1 MPRFQYSGVS
11 MDKKCTRN
19 SVEKNA
25 RGVLNQLYNIIMNMD
40 VSLANKVLYWLNDW
54 SGYIL
59 PNEKVFKY
67 NELIKYE
74 QYCIVE
80 VNLGFNVGSEA
91 GGLHYG
97 VIIDKDNSKTSRNIM
112 LIPFKSSDECESEE
126 NIDKK
131 TEVYLGNKV
140 FQKEILK
147 QKELLNKI
155 ELKIK
160 KYIAKDNNDI
170 SLKEEDENYKKLL
183 KKKSYIE
190 SEIAKLSRG
199 TIAQVGQ
206 MCLISKMRIYYPTTT
221 SEKLYGL
228 KLSDENI
235 IKIKNKFNELYF

>member
-1 MPRFQYSGVS
+1 MPRFKYSGVF
-11 MDKKCTRN
+11 MDKKCTKD
-19 SVEKNA
+19 SVEKNTK
-25 RGVLNQLYNIIMNMD
+25 GVMMQLYNTIVNMD

-80 VNLGFNVGSEA
+80 INLGFNVGSEA

-97 VIIDKDNSKTSRNIM
+97 VIIDKDNSKSSRNVMI
-112 LIPFKSSDECESEE
+112 IPFKSLGVSESEE
-126 NIDKK
+126 DIDQK
-131 TEVYLGNKV
+131 TEVYLGNNV
-140 FQKEILK
+140 FEKEIIK
-147 QKELLNKI
+147 QKQILSKI
-155 ELKIK
+155 EFKLK
-160 KYIAKDNNDI
+160 KYNVKNNNI
-170 SLKEEDENYKKLL
+170 IMEKDENYKKLL
-183 KKKSYIE
+183 KKKTYIE
-190 SEIAKLSRG
+190 AEIAKFSQG

-206 MCLISKMRIYYPTTT
+206 MRLISKMRIYYPTST

-235 IKIKNKFNELYF
+235 IRIKNKFDELYF